1 MAELKIS
8 VNRLQLGNYVKLPVN
23 WGDHPFLFSN
33 FKIKS
38 QEQIEVIR
46 NLGLKH
52 VTIVP
57 DKSDNLPL
65 AVDTPIPVASHEQ
78 ADTTK
83 ALELELW
90 QQKQDR
96 IEELKDYRRKLQ
108 KCEKEFTKS
117 MSQVRSVM
125 GKILNRPLNAITE
138 ATELIES
145 MAESLMS
152 TDNSVLHL
160 MSESKETEALYYHSL
175 NVSVLSMM
183 LGKASGC
190 TLEEI
195 KMLGLGSLFHDI
207 GTIKLPS
214 KIVRAVAPLSAA
226 EKHLYQMHCNYA
238 IDLLKLVED
247 FPEAAKTIILQHH
260 EAADGSGYPAKLKLN
275 QIDKLA
281 QIVAVVNR
289 YDNICHPTN
298 IKQAKIPY
306 QALSIM
312 FKQQAK
318 EFNKD
323 YLGRLI
329 KLLGI
334 YPPGSV
340 VQLSSGQIGMVMSVA
355 SDRLLFPKV
364 LVFDPAVP
372 RTEAPIIDL
381 EAAELTIE
389 KVIKPQSL
397 PANVHEY
404 LNPRVRTSYYFE
416 HDDK

>member
-65 AVDTPIPVASHEQ
+65 AVDTPIPTASHEQ
-78 ADTTK
+78 ADAAK
-83 ALELELW
+83 AMELELW
-90 QQKQDR
+90 QQKQAR

-125 GKILNRPLNAITE
+125 GKILNRPLNAISE

-190 TLEEI
+190 SLEEI

-214 KIVRAVAPLSAA
+214 KIVRGVSPLTQA
-226 EKHLYQMHCNYA
+226 EKHLYQMHCTYA

-260 EAADGSGYPAKLKLN
+260 ESADGSGYPAKLKLN

-298 IKQAKIPY
+298 IKLAKIPY

-312 FKQQAK
+312 FKQQVK

-381 EAAELTIE
+381 EAADLTID

-397 PANVHEY
+397 PPNVHEY

-416 HDDK
+416 HDEK

>member
-23 WGDHPFLFSN
+23 WGNHPFLFSN

-38 QEQIEVIR
+38 QDQIDVIR

-57 DKSDNLPL
+57 EKSDNLPL
-65 AVDTPIPVASHEQ
+65 AANTPISVLSHEEED
-78 ADTTK
+78 AVL
-83 ALELELW
+83 ALQKQLW
-90 QQKQDR
+90 QDKQDR
-96 IEELKDYRRKLQ
+96 IEELKNYRRQLQ

-125 GKILNRPLNAITE
+125 GKILSRPLNAIND
-138 ATELIES
+138 AVELIET
-145 MAESLMS
+145 MAESLMNAEN
-152 TDNSVLHL
+152 TVLHL
-160 MSESKETEALYYHSL
+160 MGESKETEALYYHSL

-214 KIVRAVAPLSAA
+214 KIVRRATPLTNA
-226 EKHLYQMHCNYA
+226 EENLYKMHCKYA

-247 FPEAAKTIILQHH
+247 FPEQAKTIILQHH
-260 EAADGSGYPAKLKLN
+260 ECADGSGYPAGLKLN
-275 QIDKLA
+275 EINELA

-298 IKQAKIPY
+298 IKHAKIPY
-306 QALSIM
+306 QALSIL

-318 EFNKD
+318 LFNKD

-340 VQLSSGQIGMVMSVA
+340 VQLSNGQVGMVMSVA

-381 EAAELTIE
+381 EEAELTIE

-397 PANVHEY
+397 PPSVHEY

-416 HDDK
+416 HDKK

>member
-23 WGDHPFLFSN
+23 WGSHPFLFSS

-38 QEQIEVIR
+38 QGQIDIIR
-46 NLGLKH
+46 HLGLKH

-57 DKSDNLPL
+57 EKSDNLPL
-65 AVDTPIPVASHEQ
+65 ASDTPIHTPSNEESDLIQ
-78 ADTTK
+78 AQEK
-83 ALELELW
+83 LLW
-90 QQKQDR
+90 QQKEQR
-96 IEELKDYRRKLQ
+96 IEELKSYRRDLQ
-108 KCEKEFTKS
+108 RCEKEFTKS

-125 GKILNRPLNAITE
+125 GKILSRPLNAINDGV
-138 ATELIES
+138 ELIEN
-145 MAESLMS
+145 MAQSLMS
-152 TDNSVLHL
+152 AENTVLHL
-160 MSESKETEALYYHSL
+160 MGDSKETEALYYHSL

-190 TLEEI
+190 SLDEI
-195 KMLGLGSLFHDI
+195 KTLGLGALFHDI

-214 KIVRAVAPLSAA
+214 KIVRRVAPLNQA
-226 EKHLYQMHCNYA
+226 EENLYKMHCKYA
-238 IDLLKLVED
+238 IDLLQLVED
-247 FPEAAKTIILQHH
+247 FPEQAKTIILQHH
-260 EAADGSGYPAKLKLN
+260 EYADGSGYPAGLQLPE
-275 QIDKLA
+275 IDKLA
-281 QIVAVVNR
+281 QIVAIVNC

-306 QALSIM
+306 QALSIL

-318 EFNKD
+318 LFNKD

-340 VQLSSGQIGMVMSVA
+340 VQLSSGQVGMVMSVA

-364 LVFDPAVP
+364 LVFDPSVP
-372 RTEAPIIDL
+372 RAEAPIIDL
-381 EAAELTIE
+381 EEADLTIA

-397 PANVHEY
+397 PPSVHEY
-404 LNPRVRTSYYFE
+404 LDPRVRTSYYFE
-416 HDDK
+416 HDK